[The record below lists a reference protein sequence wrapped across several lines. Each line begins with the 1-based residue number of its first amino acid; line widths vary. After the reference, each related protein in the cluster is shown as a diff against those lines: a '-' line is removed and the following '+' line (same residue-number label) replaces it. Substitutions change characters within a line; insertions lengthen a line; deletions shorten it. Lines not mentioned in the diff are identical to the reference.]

1 MQKPENI
8 LLRLDWTVIRRLDGL
23 LQGDYR
29 TLFQGF
35 GLELAGLRE
44 YQFNDDI
51 RHIDWNVTAR
61 LNTPYI
67 REYMEDRE
75 ITGWFLVDLSPSA
88 DFGTSGTLKRNLTI
102 DFVSLLARLLTRHGN
117 SVGAIIYNGKTC
129 RLIPARGGK
138 IQVLRLIRE
147 MTVQQ
152 HFKKTPPT
160 DLSKMLGMA
169 LKGIKRRSALFIVS
183 DFISVPGWEKLLGQ
197 LTRQHELVP
206 VLIYDPAE
214 YELPDI
220 GTVTMQD
227 SETGEQMFLD
237 THDPKFR
244 RRFREIARKKQ
255 RDLTE
260 TFRRCRA
267 EVLALA
273 TNKDMVNEILRFASI
288 RKQQKMMPSSFPA
301 NPRSVVKA
309 R

>member
-1 MQKPENI
+1 MQNPEKI

-35 GLELAGLRE
+35 GLELSGLRE

-138 IQVLRLIRE
+138 IQVLRLIKE
-147 MTVQQ
+147 MTGQKVLQ
-152 HFKKTPPT
+152 KTPPT

-169 LKGIKRRSALFIVS
+169 LRGIKRRSLLFIVS
-183 DFISVPGWEKLLGQ
+183 DFISVPGWQNLLGQ
-197 LTRQHELVP
+197 LSRQHELVP
-206 VLIYDPAE
+206 VMIYDPAE

-220 GTVTMQD
+220 GTIIMQD
-227 SETGEQMFLD
+227 SETGEQVLID
-237 THDPKFR
+237 THEPKFR
-244 RRFREIARKKQ
+244 KRFRELARRRQ
-255 RDLTE
+255 RELTE

-267 EVLALA
+267 EVLALS
-273 TNKDMVNEILRFASI
+273 TSVDMVTEILRFATM
-288 RKQQKMMPSSFPA
+288 RKKQKMMPASFSA
-301 NPRSVVKA
+301 NAGSAVRI